1 MIPVVADGNMLD
13 RVIFDSVSCG
23 LDCLLEEGTQ
33 LPRRLGRQG
42 GNGTTGDRVLN
53 PPVNDASDR
62 NSLASEAVVWVIRL
76 HSGAATSHDA
86 EALAQWRRISSDHAT
101 AFRDALK
108 LWRAFGDAARDLLP
122 LGRMSEP

>member
-1 MIPVVADGNMLD
+1 MLD

-33 LPRRLGRQG
+33 LPRRRWRQG
-42 GNGTTGDRVLN
+42 GNSTTGDRVLN

-62 NSLASEAVVWVIRL
+62 NSLASEAVAWVIRL
-76 HSGAATSHDA
+76 HSGAATLDDA
-86 EALAQWRRISSDHAT
+86 EALAQWRRISPDHET

-108 LWRAFGDAARDLLP
+108 LWRAFGGAARELLP
-122 LGRMSEP
+122 PRRMSEP